1 MKQRGNAGKG
11 KRAGAWLITFVMLL
25 SLVMV
30 PAGEVEAAGDIELT
44 VTSGIGQ
51 QLGDA
56 NNNAEIEIAKP
67 SGYATIQS
75 LLDAGFTKIQ
85 IDYKI
90 SGYTKGGSGT
100 PGMQP
105 YYAYG
110 SDWTYYTGSVWKNI
124 TDGETGSVVLPLTGG
139 NGKSDTLQRFGL
151 QICNVSTV
159 TVESMS
165 AKLIADDSGGGS
177 GAGGTTDF
185 GTERDYSSGLDITVS
200 NQGEPSNDWS
210 GFDIAFNNNSGSVIC
225 DWIVKLQVPSGTAS
239 TFKCWN
245 ATFSADGDI
254 IYMYPMQSGKNAVIQ
269 PGKLEADVPGGGFGG
284 KYVDAGSIQVLG
296 VYFNKGNTSSYDYSS
311 GNTNDETGGGGGGG
325 NSGSST
331 TDTSTNKDLDVE
343 FNYAKLL
350 QESLYFY
357 DANMCGKLEGKCGI
371 GWRGN
376 CHIYDAN
383 ISTTINGVTYNIDA
397 SGGFHDAGD
406 HVKFGLPQGYA
417 ASMLGMSYYQFPDA
431 YEENGLTTHLQII
444 TDYFCDYFK
453 RCTVYDS
460 AKNVVGF
467 CYQVGEGNSD
477 HGVWSAPETQTLN
490 RPAYFATAS
499 NPATDEVSVAVA
511 ALAINYMNF
520 KNVEDLQIAKD
531 LFAFVQNNNKSCAT
545 EGASGFYDSESWQ
558 DDYALAASAL
568 WKATGDSSYKSIYDA
583 NKSGVNQYWVLDWA
597 NSGAMASML
606 AGDSATL
613 ASITDV
619 CKGKPTIDSVFHCV
633 RDWGSCRYSAAEQFT
648 GLVYDKMTNSSKY
661 TAWAASQ
668 MNYMIGDNPNKRCFI
683 VGYNENSSKYPHHR
697 AASRSNDAGQINQ
710 EHYTLLGALVGGPG
724 SNGTYK
730 DDQNDYHC
738 NEVALD
744 YNAGLVG
751 AAAGLYHV
759 YKNATSTYLSYAKE
773 TTTNFGTTLASEEEL
788 TAMGVTKYYGSS
800 SSVAVESVVLDKE
813 LLTLQVGAEK
823 TLTATVTPEGASIV
837 SWKSSNTEIATVK
850 NGVVTGMGAGEAT
863 ITATAG
869 GKSVVCQVTVTPLP
883 VAVLNADALSVTGV
897 TYGDNKAVGEVSI
910 INSGDGIA
918 GPVSAAFKSGINSDF
933 NLITGK
939 IEPMMPGEKSS
950 ISVYPRSN
958 LAAGQYKDV
967 LIVSYFDG
975 KDMQELSIPVS
986 LTIDRRKITV
996 KADDKTKAFGEKNP
1010 KLTYSVTSG
1019 SIVKGDSLDITCGI
1033 DTTETIEVGSYDI
1046 TVSAG
1051 DNANYDITCEK
1062 GTLTISPKA
1071 ITSIMFPTARDIEE
1085 TEMLEASTLLDG
1097 DTLYGDFAWENP
1109 SAILER
1115 GIWDV
1120 NVVLILSDAAKKNY
1134 SFDEVEGYDGEN
1146 GTITQKVKVNVSRK
1160 GLPQITFPTVETIQF
1175 GQSLKDAAFKGGS
1188 TEYGTFRWEDPAIVP
1203 DKVGAYSYNVVF
1215 EWSDEYKSKYGIASG
1230 DSDEIKINKV
1240 EVVVKKLDNEEE
1252 AVPPELVKR
1261 TKNMIQIKAEADHEY
1276 SIDGG
1281 ETWTNEAIGET
1292 ITFESLKSFTAY
1304 TITARI
1310 KETETVSASEVS
1322 AGLTVYTLVSN
1333 PYVINISNLGD
1344 PNYVEALCKESG
1356 TSTIEY
1362 SDNTLTLKENFN
1374 YYDGS
1379 YTIIGKNSA
1388 ITIQTSV
1395 DTRIILSD
1403 ALMKMVRLEGNGNA
1417 GITIAGEVDVTDT
1430 IYSDDITDI
1439 IISGN
1444 GTLNTSGIITKG
1456 TVTIEGGSLVIDASN
1471 TGSAAIEAENV
1482 VIEGGNVKATG
1493 GEGSPAISSGNNV
1506 KISDGDITVVGGTG
1520 AAGMTA
1526 DSVTITGGTVTVTGG
1541 YGNTAG
1547 IEAEKV
1553 TITGGTVSVT
1563 GQGDQPAIKADNKDI
1578 KIEIKETNGTA
1589 YKDPDKENQKKL
1601 VESIA
1606 VTISTSTII
1615 EDQTAT
1621 VSAVVLPADATDK
1634 SVTWSS
1640 SNPSV
1645 ATVSQ
1650 DGVVTAVLEGTADII
1665 ATAKDG
1671 SGKSGR
1677 ITVTVVDNGQGDDDK
1692 AVQATGM
1699 TVEADVKGAK
1709 NIPVKGTFKLAPKKK
1724 MELNV
1729 IFLPEDAV
1737 EEELTFTSSNPK
1749 IAKVDE
1755 DGQIIAGKK
1764 AGKATITVTS
1774 ESGLKKTFKVQV
1786 MKKPI
1791 KKVKIKASKKV
1802 VKVKKKLKLKAL
1814 LTPNKKQ
1821 ASDTVYWKSSN
1832 PKVAVVS
1839 ASGVVKGLKKGKA
1852 KITAVATDGSGKKA
1866 TVTIQV
1872 K

>member
-1 MKQRGNAGKG
+1 MKQRGNAGKAE
-11 KRAGAWLITFVMLL
+11 RAGAWLLTFVMLL

-30 PAGEVEAAGDIELT
+30 PAGKVEAAGDIELS
-44 VTSGIGQ
+44 VTTGIGQ

-124 TDGETGSVVLPLTGG
+124 ADGETGTVVLPLTGG

-159 TVESMS
+159 TLESVS
-165 AKLIADDSGGGS
+165 AKLIAGDSAGGS
-177 GAGGTTDF
+177 GGGGTTDF
-185 GTERDYSSGLDITVS
+185 GIERDYSSGLDITVS

-225 DWIVKLQVPSGTAS
+225 DWIVKLQVPSGAAS
-239 TFKCWN
+239 AFKCWN
-245 ATFSADGDI
+245 ATFLVDGDI

-269 PGKLEADVPGGGFGG
+269 PGKLGADVPGGGFGG

-311 GNTNDETGGGGGGG
+311 GNTNDETGGGG

-343 FNYAKLL
+343 YNYAKLL

-383 ISTTINGVTYNIDA
+383 ISTTINGVTYKIDA

-431 YEENGLTTHLQII
+431 YEENGLTPHLQTI

-453 RCTVYDS
+453 RCTVYNS
-460 AKNVVGF
+460 AKKVVGF

-490 RPAYFATAS
+490 RPAYFATAA
-499 NPATDEVSVAVA
+499 NPATDEVSVAIA

-531 LFAFVQNNNKSCAT
+531 LFAFVQNNSKSCAT
-545 EGASGFYDSESWQ
+545 EGASGFYDSASWQ

-619 CKGKPTIDSVFHCV
+619 CKGKPTIDSIFHCV
-633 RDWGSCRYSAAEQFT
+633 SDWGSCRYSAAEQFT
-648 GLVYDKMTNSSKY
+648 GLAYDKMTNSSKY

-837 SWKSSNTEIATVK
+837 SWKSSNTEVATVK
-850 NGVVTGMGAGEAT
+850 NGVVTGIGAGEAT

-933 NLITGK
+933 SLITGQ
-939 IEPMMPGEKSS
+939 IEAIMPGDTRNITVLPK
-950 ISVYPRSN
+950 SN

-986 LTIDRRKITV
+986 LSINRRKITV
-996 KADDKTKAFGEKNP
+996 KADDKTKTFGEKNP

-1019 SIVKGDSLDITCGI
+1019 SIVKGDSLDVTCNTT
-1033 DTTETIEVGSYDI
+1033 TTETSEVGSYDI
-1046 TVSAG
+1046 IVNAG

-1062 GTLTISPKA
+1062 GTLTISKKA
-1071 ITSIMFPTARDIEE
+1071 ITSIMFPTAGDIEE
-1085 TEMLEASTLLDG
+1085 TEMLEASILSGG
-1097 DTLYGDFAWENP
+1097 DTLYGDFAWESP
-1109 SAILER
+1109 AVILER

-1120 NVVLILSDAAKKNY
+1120 NAVLTLSDDAKKNY
-1134 SFDEVEGYDGEN
+1134 SFDEVEGYDEEN

-1160 GLPQITFPTVETIQF
+1160 GLPKITFPTAETIQI
-1175 GQSLKDAAFKGGS
+1175 GQSLKDATFKGGS
-1188 TEYGTFRWEDPAIVP
+1188 IEYGTFRWEDDAIVP
-1203 DKVGAYSYNVVF
+1203 DKVGEYSYNVVF
-1215 EWSDEYKSKYGIASG
+1215 EWSDEYKSKYGIVSG

-1261 TKNMIQIKAEADHEY
+1261 TKNMIQIRAEADHEY
-1276 SIDGG
+1276 SIDDG
-1281 ETWTNEAIGET
+1281 ETWTNEVIGET

-1403 ALMKMVRLEGNGNA
+1403 ALMKMVKLEGNGNA
-1417 GITIAGEVDVTDT
+1417 GITISGEVNVTDT

-1444 GTLNTSGIITKG
+1444 GTLNTSGIITEG

-1471 TGSAAIEAENV
+1471 TGAAAIEAENV
-1482 VIEGGNVKATG
+1482 VIKGGNVKATG
-1493 GEGSPAISSGNNV
+1493 GEGSPAISSSNNV
-1506 KISDGDITVVGGTG
+1506 TISDGDFTVAGGTG
-1520 AAGMTA
+1520 SAGMIA
-1526 DSVTITGGTVTVTGG
+1526 DRVTIIGGNVTVTGG
-1541 YGNTAG
+1541 AGNTAG
-1547 IEAEKV
+1547 INADKV

-1563 GQGDQPAIKADNKDI
+1563 GQGDQPAIKADSKDI
-1578 KIEIKETNGTA
+1578 RIEIIETNGTA
-1589 YKDPDKENQKKL
+1589 YKEPDKENPKKL
-1601 VESIA
+1601 VESITVA
-1606 VTISTSTII
+1606 ISSATIVKG
-1615 EDQTAT
+1615 QTAA
-1621 VSAVVLPADATDK
+1621 VSAVILPADAADK

-1650 DGVVTAVLEGTADII
+1650 SGIVTAVLEGKTDII

-1677 ITVTVVDNGQGDDDK
+1677 IAVTVIDNGQGIGDK

-1709 NIPVKGTFKLAPKKK
+1709 NIPVKGIFKLAPKKK
-1724 MELNV
+1724 MDLNV

-1737 EEELTFTSSNPK
+1737 EEELTFTSKNLK

-1755 DGQIIAGKK
+1755 NGIITAGKK
-1764 AGKATITVTS
+1764 AGKTTITVTS
-1774 ESGLKKTFKVQV
+1774 ENGLKKTFTVQV

-1791 KKVKIKASKKV
+1791 KKVKIKVSKKV
-1802 VKVKKKLKLKAL
+1802 VKVKKKIKLKAV

-1821 ASDTVYWKSSN
+1821 ASNSVYWKSSN

-1839 ASGVVKGLKKGKA
+1839 ASGVVKGIKKGKA